1 MPPLT
6 INFLFLPILI
16 AVYFKNGKI
25 SFPNTTRNRTVSSYS
40 YFRKAGSLV
49 ISKVFVIFFLL
60 VVIKRY
66 TETNRNIVVSTAV

>member
-6 INFLFLPILI
+6 INFLFLAILI
-16 AVYFKNGKI
+16 AVYFKSGKI
-25 SFPNTTRNRTVSSYS
+25 SFPNTTRNRTVSS

-66 TETNRNIVVSTAV
+66 TEANRNIVVSTAV